1 MSLHALLA
9 RAEEHRFHAEHDSAE
24 CVEALAQL
32 IQAADRRKKDAAYFK
47 GVAVRTRGLIAYLNE
62 GTDEQRATLHSVNP
76 FVIDPEEVEAIFKG
90 REIDPGPAEEDDR
103 AEPLQPRAPAETF
116 DDPEIAPPP
125 APEAPKIEPEAPKI
139 VAEAPK
145 PASTASLPPASSPLQ
160 DRVLAA
166 LNRARGTGP
175 FASVDLAELRKSLGV
190 APSKLTG
197 AFQALADAGR
207 IQKVKPSKTSE
218 PGWATYKVLDAVE
231 QAA

>member
-9 RAEEHRFHAEHDSAE
+9 RAEEAQREAEADVAE
-24 CVEALAQL
+24 CSKALDML
-32 IQAADRRKKDAAYFK
+32 KVSTDGRKKDAATYK
-47 GVAVRTRGLIAYLNE
+47 RLAVRTRGMIEALN
-62 GTDEQRATLHSVNP
+62 DL
-76 FVIDPEEVEAIFKG
+76 DPKAREALDLASFFAAQS
-90 REIDPGPAEEDDR
+90 D
-103 AEPLQPRAPAETF
+103 APAEDEVF
-116 DDPEIAPPP
+116 DELEIDPPP

-139 VAEAPK
+139 AAEAPN
-145 PASTASLPPASSPLQ
+145 PAPSASLPPASSPLQ

-175 FASVDLAELRKSLGV
+175 FASVDLADLRKTLGV